1 MLTIKASVESVN
13 EIFIMIF
20 KSPFTCIVVGATSS
34 GKSQWVRR
42 LLEERNLMISPPPAH
57 ILYCYGEMNTL
68 VLEYKQKG
76 LDILNGIPD
85 AELLKS
91 LPKPLLLVIDD
102 LMLDID
108 PNYLDVL
115 FTRGSHNWNM
125 SLIFVTQALYG
136 RNIKTARANAHYLL
150 LMRNP
155 MAKQNIRTLGSQL
168 FPGQLKFFMESF
180 EDATSKPYSYLLIDS
195 HPNTED
201 NERLM
206 TNIFPGE
213 RETFYL
219 PLSHA

>member
-1 MLTIKASVESVN
+1 M
-13 EIFIMIF
+13 FF

-34 GKSQWVRR
+34 GKSYWVKRF
-42 LLEERNLMISPPPAH
+42 LENRNELIRPPPAH
-57 ILYCYGEMNTL
+57 ILYCYGEVNPI
-68 VLEYKQKG
+68 VLEYRNQG
-76 LDILNGIPD
+76 IEILNGIPD
-85 AELLKS
+85 QELLKS

-108 PNYLDVL
+108 TNYLDIL
-115 FTRGSHNWNM
+115 FTRGSHNWNV
-125 SLIFVTQALYG
+125 SIVFVTQALYG
-136 RNIKTARANAHYLL
+136 RNIKTARANSHYLL

-155 MAKQNIRTLGSQL
+155 QAKQNIRTLGSQM
-168 FPGQLKFFMESF
+168 FPGKLKFFMEAF

-213 RETFYL
+213 QTTYYQ
-219 PLSHA
+219 PI